1 MKGNHDPILHLIL
14 QSMANIYKI
23 TGQHEESL
31 AIDRE
36 VYAYITQ
43 SRDSEHYL
51 GTQHEFTAAL
61 NLGISLLKTDRH
73 GEAKTLLRE
82 AISSARIKLGDN
94 HDRTLCLLRTL
105 AQALF
110 MSHDA
115 TREDLNEAVDIL
127 EDNLRVTRQIYGRE
141 HPEAKS
147 LEQNLGMARM
157 FQMMPRPGD
166 GRPAA
171 PPAEERD
178 PGYFMHQA
186 MKHLTEAFDISH
198 V

>member
-1 MKGNHDPILHLIL
+1 MRRLRRPTGPQRAAMREMQIEIL
-14 QSMANIYKI
+14 
-23 TGQHEESL
+23 
-31 AIDRE
+31 
-36 VYAYITQ
+36 
-43 SRDSEHYL
+43 
-51 GTQHEFTAAL
+51 
-61 NLGISLLKTDRH
+61 
-73 GEAKTLLRE
+73 GE
-82 AISSARIKLGDN
+82 N

-115 TREDLNEAVDIL
+115 TREDLNEAVSIL

-141 HPEAKS
+141 HPEAKT